1 MASTR
6 SQQRAWEEISRLTTA
21 SLDAA
26 SFRLEAVSQLRRG
39 VGFDGWC
46 WTLADPDTGVSVH
59 AVADNPV
66 LAGQQRRF
74 MQLEHQAADV
84 NKPADPRDRPGEVGV
99 LSAATQGDL
108 ARSTRWRELLGPG
121 GLGDELRAGLTT
133 TDHAYWGHLTLYRD
147 SSAGWF
153 TPAEAGFVA
162 EVKPLLARGSRAEL
176 KAAAM
181 VPLELADADAG
192 GPGTLVLDAQLAPIA
207 ATWQARRWLD
217 ELGPD
222 PPSRAEPL
230 PAFLFDVAA
239 RLGPLDERPRSP
251 GSMQAGASA
260 RVLTAGRRWFVVH
273 AARLTPDG
281 GSVAGR
287 VAITIEPA
295 RGTDIAPLLMRAH
308 ALSRRERDVTA
319 LLLNGLSSDNI
330 AAALFVSV
338 HTVRDHT
345 KAVFGKVGVHSR
357 RQLAAALGGEDR
369 VAEAAT

>member
-1 MASTR
+1 V
-6 SQQRAWEEISRLTTA
+6 I
-21 SLDAA
+21 

-46 WTLADPDTGVSVH
+46 WTLTDPDTGVSVH

-99 LSAATQGDL
+99 LSVATQGDL

-162 EVKPLLARGSRAEL
+162 EVKPLLARGSRAEVR
-176 KAAAM
+176 AAAM

-217 ELGPD
+217 QLGPG
-222 PPSRAEPL
+222 PPLRAEPL
-230 PAFLFDVAA
+230 PASLYDVAA
-239 RLGPLDERPRSP
+239 RLGPLDEQPGSP
-251 GSMQAGASA
+251 GSMQASASA
-260 RVLTAGRRWFVVH
+260 RLLTAGRQWLVVH

-319 LLLNGLSSDNI
+319 LLLNGLSSENI

-345 KAVFGKVGVHSR
+345 KAVFGKVDVHSR
-357 RQLAAALGGEDR
+357 RQLAAVLGAEDR